1 MIFLS
6 MPRNLILAYAI
17 TWLIHL
23 CYLAFLGVKSRRL
36 RKEEV
41 QLDSAAPSATG
52 EKQVSLRNRGA

>member
-23 CYLAFLGVKSRRL
+23 CYLAFLGLRSRRL
-36 RKEEV
+36 RKEEAE
-41 QLDSAAPSATG
+41 LDALQSSSATG
-52 EKQVSLRNRGA
+52 REVPARHHRG

>member
-23 CYLAFLGVKSRRL
+23 CYLGFLGVKSKRL
-36 RKEEV
+36 RKEEAE
-41 QLDSAAPSATG
+41 LDAASPSASG